1 MKSLIGLF
9 YLLGAGV
16 AASAAPLPYD
26 PAANA
31 HAALDAAV
39 AEAKSEGKYVLVVF
53 GANWCEDCR
62 ELDKAMRGSSAPLLD
77 SRFVVVKIDVGN
89 FNRNLDLAQRYGNPI
104 AKGIPAAVVVTPEDQ
119 LLYSTRGGELANARR
134 MGAKGIYD
142 FFERVVGQYRPS

>member
-9 YLLGAGV
+9 CLLGVCLAV
-16 AASAAPLPYD
+16 SALPLPYD
-26 PAANA
+26 ATADA
-31 HAALDAAV
+31 HADLDRAIST
-39 AEAKSEGKYVLVVF
+39 AKGEGKYLLVVF

-89 FNRNLDLAQRYGNPI
+89 FDRNLDLAQRYGNPI